1 MRFKIESAVENLTSG
16 EKLTDRAPL
25 ALARMWKKEI
35 ERTADREDKEVSLCS
50 IA

>member
-1 MRFKIESAVENLTSG
+1 MMFKIEFAVEYLTSS
-16 EKLTDRAPL
+16 EKLTDRATCSWPECVKGN
-25 ALARMWKKEI
+25 R